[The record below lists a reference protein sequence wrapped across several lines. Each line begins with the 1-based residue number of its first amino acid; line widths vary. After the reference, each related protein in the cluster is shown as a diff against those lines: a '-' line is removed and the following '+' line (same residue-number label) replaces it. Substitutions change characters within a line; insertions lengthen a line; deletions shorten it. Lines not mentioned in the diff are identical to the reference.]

1 MVGGIVN
8 TTGLH
13 PVDPELAERSAAET
27 AESAVFIFPS
37 MKMDLLSLVCGL
49 QNLQI
54 HISFVLKK
62 ETTDFQRNKAKF
74 VHC

>member
-1 MVGGIVN
+1 VN
-8 TTGLH
+8 TAGLH

-49 QNLQI
+49 Q
-54 HISFVLKK
+54 KK
-62 ETTDFQRNKAKF
+62 I
-74 VHC
+74 

>member
-8 TTGLH
+8 TAGLH

-49 QNLQI
+49 Q
-54 HISFVLKK
+54 KK
-62 ETTDFQRNKAKF
+62 YNSYFICFEKRNKRFSKK
-74 VHC
+74 